1 VYNLKRKEKIMSNL
15 NNDFICDRVISDA
28 IDIVDEMSDIKVKQV
43 LHLNFGINIP
53 MWKLN
58 LDEARDFLISRISEQ
73 LLEESA

>member
-1 VYNLKRKEKIMSNL
+1 MSNL
-15 NNDFICDRVISDA
+15 NNDFICDRAISDA

-53 MWKLN
+53 MWKLD

>member
-1 VYNLKRKEKIMSNL
+1 MSNL
-15 NNDFICDRVISDA
+15 NNDFICDRAISDA

>member
-1 VYNLKRKEKIMSNL
+1 MSN
-15 NNDFICDRVISDA
+15 
-28 IDIVDEMSDIKVKQV
+28 IKVKQV

>member
-1 VYNLKRKEKIMSNL
+1 MSNL
-15 NNDFICDRVISDA
+15 NNDFICDRAISDA

-53 MWKLN
+53 MWKLD
-58 LDEARDFLISRISEQ
+58 LDEARDFLICRISEQ

>member
-15 NNDFICDRVISDA
+15 NNDFICDRAISDA
-28 IDIVDEMSDIKVKQV
+28 IDIVDEMSDTKVKQV

>member
-1 VYNLKRKEKIMSNL
+1 MSNL

>member
-1 VYNLKRKEKIMSNL
+1 MSNL
-15 NNDFICDRVISDA
+15 NNDFICDRAISDA
-28 IDIVDEMSDIKVKQV
+28 IDIVDEMSDTKVKQV